1 MTEALLQQLA
11 CEGLHITP
19 EDVHGLTIR
28 TATVIDLAQ
37 TEMQLDLE
45 GEVPEGGDEGSSAL
59 TVLEGAVVIAHHKE
73 RGAQIGEARARRCGS
88 SRVFASASASPR
100 QARMR
105 AFSARRS

>member
-1 MTEALLQQLA
+1 MTEAFLQQLA

-73 RGAQIGEARARRCGS
+73 MGAQIGGS
-88 SRVFASASASPR
+88 AR
-100 QARMR
+100 QALWIIEGLRQR
-105 AFSARRS
+105 FGFTKAGKDA